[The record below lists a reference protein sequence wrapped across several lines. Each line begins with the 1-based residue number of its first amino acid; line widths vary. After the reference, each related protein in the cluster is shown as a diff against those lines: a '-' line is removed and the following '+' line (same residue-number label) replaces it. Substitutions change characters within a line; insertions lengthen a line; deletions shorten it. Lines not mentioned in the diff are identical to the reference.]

1 MHIVGGEGIRIVRAD
16 KFYSENGESQLHLLF
31 LRWKDTFQA
40 MRHFSNVLNQK
51 HIYL

>member
-31 LRWKDTFQA
+31 LRWKDSLPFRQ
-40 MRHFSNVLNQK
+40 
-51 HIYL
+51 